1 MTEPAVVIA
10 KAHHGSVSKEK
21 RLQVERELKAGE
33 LPCVVATSSL
43 ELGIDMGSID
53 LVLQVAA
60 PPSVASGLQRVGRAN
75 HQVGGRSQ
83 GVIFPRTRVEVIDA
97 AVMAEGMEAGAI
109 ESTRL
114 VRNAL
119 DVLAQ
124 QTVAAVAMAPDGLP
138 ADDWLAC
145 VRRSACYADLGRR
158 SFEGVLDMLAGRYG
172 SGEVAE
178 FAPRI
183 LWDRETGLL
192 TPRPGSQ
199 RLAVTAAGTIPDR
212 GMFSV
217 VLPEGD
223 ARQGRRRVGELDE
236 EMVMESRVGDIIA
249 LGTSTWRIKEIGADR
264 VIVEAAP
271 ETRRATAL
279 LARRGHWSPL
289 RDGPRPRGSCAR
301 ARRRYCAR
309 CRAG

>member
-1 MTEPAVVIA
+1 
-10 KAHHGSVSKEK
+10 
-21 RLQVERELKAGE
+21 
-33 LPCVVATSSL
+33 
-43 ELGIDMGSID
+43 
-53 LVLQVAA
+53 
-60 PPSVASGLQRVGRAN
+60 
-75 HQVGGRSQ
+75 
-83 GVIFPRTRVEVIDA
+83 
-97 AVMAEGMEAGAI
+97 
-109 ESTRL
+109 
-114 VRNAL
+114 
-119 DVLAQ
+119 
-124 QTVAAVAMAPDGLP
+124 MAPDGLA
-138 ADDWLAC
+138 ADEWLAC

-192 TPRPGSQ
+192 APRPGSQ

-249 LGTSTWRIKEIGADR
+249 LGRAPGASR
-264 VIVEAAP
+264 RSAP
-271 ETRRATAL
+271 TELLWKRRRDALRDCPSGTARPLGAPTRRAAPGGLLFGRSTAVL
-279 LARRGHWSPL
+279 RALPSGMRPWSSMWKRAPWLRR
-289 RDGPRPRGSCAR
+289 CAI
-301 ARRRYCAR
+301 A
-309 CRAG
+309 